1 MKKLFYLAM
10 WYLAWNAVSSL
21 YWSKKWKELK
31 KDLKKASENGKHDPK
46 MVLLE
51 NFIETHKNF
60 LNDLKDMVDT
70 EENRKYFTDKKD
82 EVFDLIERYKDDSEM
97 MIDELK
103 GKWKKYISEVWV
115 KLEEFYKEKKKEWE
129 EYLSSM
135 WAKEDLVQFKDKLS
149 QVYEDLKTKLKK
161 S

>member
-31 KDLKKASENGKHDPK
+31 KDMKKASENGKHDPK

-51 NFIETHKNF
+51 NFVETHKNF
-60 LNDLKDMVDT
+60 FKDLKDIVDN
-70 EENRKYFTDKKD
+70 EENREYFKEKKD
-82 EVFDLIERYKDDSEM
+82 EVLDLIEKYKDDSEM
-97 MIDELK
+97 MIDQLK
-103 GKWKKYISEVWV
+103 WKWKKYMGEVSE

-129 EYLSSM
+129 EYLSTV
-135 WAKEDLVQFKDKLS
+135 WEREDVIKFKEKLG
-149 QVYEDLKTKLKK
+149 QVYEELKTKLKK

>member
-21 YWSKKWKELK
+21 YWNKKWKELK
-31 KDLKKASENGKHDPK
+31 KDMKHGKNDPK

-51 NFIETHKNF
+51 NFVETHKAF
-60 LNDLKDMVDT
+60 FKELKDMVDT
-70 EENRKYFTDKKD
+70 KENREYFNEKKD
-82 EVFDLIERYKDDSEM
+82 EVLDLIDRYKDDSEM

-103 GKWKKYISEVWV
+103 WKWKKYMWEVWV

-129 EYLSSM
+129 EYLKSV
-135 WAKEDLVQFKDKLS
+135 WAKDELVNFKDKLG
-149 QVYEDLKTKLKK
+149 QVYEDLKSKVKK